1 MPYLQDSVANLEIF
15 EGIVPWM
22 YLDTKGF
29 VTVAVGELL
38 ANPASAL
45 ALTFVDANNQ
55 PSTPDAIQAEYS
67 RVSSLPPGR
76 YPAAFYRTPA
86 SPTLPHPVIDA
97 LLLHHLTY
105 FDTQLSQRLANYL
118 TFPDPAKLGL
128 LDMVYNLGVTG
139 LFRGFPTFMNHV
151 QDENWA
157 GAATQCHRNG
167 PSLQR
172 NDWTCQQ
179 FLAATA
185 ASAPQQSL
193 AAAAASAPAN
203 TGS

>member
-1 MPYLQDSVANLEIF
+1 MPFKPNILASRLCPLE
-15 EGIVPWM
+15 
-22 YLDTKGF
+22 
-29 VTVAVGELL
+29 
-38 ANPASAL
+38 
-45 ALTFVDANNQ
+45 
-55 PSTPDAIQAEYS
+55 
-67 RVSSLPPGR
+67 R
-76 YPAAFYRTPA
+76 YPAAFYRSPVSPILLQPA
-86 SPTLPHPVIDA
+86 IDA
-97 LLLHHLTY
+97 LLSHHLTY

-128 LDMVYNLGVTG
+128 LDMVYNLGVAG

-151 QDENWA
+151 QDQNWA

-167 PSLQR
+167 PSPQR

-185 ASAPQQSL
+185 ASAPQQFL
-193 AAAAASAPAN
+193 ASAAAASGPAN

>member
-45 ALTFVDANNQ
+45 ALTFV
-55 PSTPDAIQAEYS
+55 
-67 RVSSLPPGR
+67 
-76 YPAAFYRTPA
+76 
-86 SPTLPHPVIDA
+86 DA

>member
-1 MPYLQDSVANLEIF
+1 MPYLQDSLANLEIF

-38 ANPASAL
+38 ANPANAL
-45 ALTFVDANNQ
+45 ALAFVDANNQ
-55 PSTPDAIQAEYS
+55 ASTPDAIQAEYS
-67 RVSSLPPGR
+67 RVSALPPGR
-76 YPAAFYRTPA
+76 YPAAFYRSLA
-86 SPTLPHPVIDA
+86 SPTLPHPAIDA

-105 FDTQLSQRLANYL
+105 FDTQLSQHFASYLA
-118 TFPDPAKLGL
+118 FPDPAKLGL

-139 LFRGFPTFMNHV
+139 LFRGFPTFMNYV
-151 QDENWA
+151 QNQNWA

-172 NDWTCQQ
+172 NDWTRQQ
-179 FLAATA
+179 FLAAAA
-185 ASAPQQSL
+185 AS
-193 AAAAASAPAN
+193 ASAPAN